1 MHGTTS
7 AAAASIALAATCLS
21 TGADAFHSPTFA
33 PSSLALSRAAA
44 AHTALPLRAS
54 RPILSAVSMSQ
65 EAPKGS
71 GKLWALRTALG
82 KLARGTAAG
91 AALALAVV
99 APRGASAS
107 AGLAEPPVDLEPGLD
122 EPVTLYEATAIKK
135 AVTLETFGLAG
146 AAAAG
151 TLGLSA
157 VVAVRREK
165 GRVGEEV
172 DALEREVER
181 MEQFKQEFLDG
192 VASDRSLFA
201 SLNKAVKSSQPE
213 QDTEGA
219 VSDDEFE
226 RNVQAFLD
234 EENEKAEKA
243 KKKPEYRVEKGGPTL
258 LERPDDLDGGKADEW
273 LEEIGFED
281 KPADIDSK
289 QLEALQRMFGTGG
302 DDAPKKD
309 E

>member
-7 AAAASIALAATCLS
+7 AAAASVAIAATCLT
-21 TGADAFHSPTFA
+21 TGADAFHSASFA
-33 PSSLALSRAAA
+33 PSSLSLSRAAA

-54 RPILSAVSMSQ
+54 RPILSAVTMSG
-65 EAPKGS
+65 EGAPKAS
-71 GKLWALRTALG
+71 RLSALRTTLS
-82 KLARGTAAG
+82 KLARNTAAS
-91 AALALAVV
+91 AALALALA
-99 APRGASAS
+99 APKGASAS
-107 AGLAEPPVDLEPGLD
+107 AGALAEAPLDLEPGLD
-122 EPVTLYEATAIKK
+122 EPVTLYEATTIKK

-151 TLGLSA
+151 VLGASA
-157 VVAVRREK
+157 VVAVRRER
-165 GRVGEEV
+165 GRVAEEV
-172 DALEREVER
+172 DAFEREAER

-201 SLNKAVKSSQPE
+201 SLNKAVKSTHPE
-213 QDTEGA
+213 DEAAADGA

-234 EENEKAEKA
+234 EENDKAEKA

-258 LERPDDLDGGKADEW
+258 LERPDDLEGGKADEW

-281 KPADIDSK
+281 TPAEIDAK
-289 QLEALQRMFGTGG
+289 QLEALQRMFGG
-302 DDAPKKD
+302 
-309 E
+309 